1 MFYEKTVVC
10 RSQGATG
17 DVRCDAC
24 RQVRYD
30 EAKYYCL
37 ARCRGEGVP
46 NIGYAAQM
54 MVCQST
60 CVAHMPVHVHCII
73 QHYADVTNIRLR
85 TKSFS
90 IDVYNN
96 WPQVTSGR
104 GRDSYDFS
112 LAAVES

>member
-1 MFYEKTVVC
+1 MKEGL
-10 RSQGATG
+10 R
-17 DVRCDAC
+17 DAVKGGITKV
-24 RQVRYD
+24 QARYD

-60 CVAHMPVHVHCII
+60 CVAHMPVHAHCII
-73 QHYADVTNIRLR
+73 QHYADVTNVRLR
-85 TKSFS
+85 TKSFC
-90 IDVYNN
+90 IDMYNN
-96 WPQVTSGR
+96 WPQVTSGC
-104 GRDSYDFS
+104 GRDGYDFS